1 MKFFYIIFYCFVF
14 ISCSASN
21 EIDESSFN
29 PQDFEKSNKEL
40 IRTFK
45 NDYSLWTNEKE
56 TEFYEDLR
64 FNLGIFET
72 FESMRESQYRKMGIV
87 TDLSEIQTI
96 IDSGQPTFLEGWSE
110 SCVYCKMG
118 EVALKNLKKEHS
130 EYVNF
135 VIVDVSNR
143 YLEDVTQTLMQYQIV
158 STPTYIIFDKNGEE
172 IYRSVGYA
180 AQGDKLSQ
188 ILYENY

>member
-1 MKFFYIIFYCFVF
+1 MRLLQNGRSRVEKF
-14 ISCSASN
+14 
-21 EIDESSFN
+21 
-29 PQDFEKSNKEL
+29 
-40 IRTFK
+40 
-45 NDYSLWTNEKE
+45 
-56 TEFYEDLR
+56 
-64 FNLGIFET
+64 
-72 FESMRESQYRKMGIV
+72 
-87 TDLSEIQTI
+87 
-96 IDSGQPTFLEGWSE
+96 
-110 SCVYCKMG
+110 
-118 EVALKNLKKEHS
+118 KKEHS